1 MTENL
6 SKNATFSRAACFE
19 DFFDDTNKH
28 IQIKNDTNHLQ
39 NDKNTISKNQQE
51 FGNRKRIKP

>member
-1 MTENL
+1 MTENPP
-6 SKNATFSRAACFE
+6 KNATFSRPACFE
-19 DFFDDTNKH
+19 DFFDHTNKH